1 MADLYLTP
9 AERYTAALGGF
20 YYGDLPEPGTVYT
33 QLIKD
38 ILDGATPEKEPKN
51 ILARFIYSLYI
62 SDLGDPYPRYEL
74 AKLLYWKLHDI
85 TPTKSGSILTVTIDG
100 KEDYMTIN
108 TDLSRLWYKVLFGSK
123 TDVITEFPYTFNT
136 MQNKLSDWELFGNV
150 EVSGT
155 PTPDSPVM
163 PNGTGERTGN
173 LWDITPNANVGYN
186 QDVDSDVSENP
197 GSLRVSASDNGM
209 ILTADSS
216 WAGTAWKIQA
226 RVGMTYYIS
235 FASTSSNLRATI
247 YTADGNNKV
256 TRKIANYSTNFPDNK
271 ELTILS
277 NELYIVIN
285 ISVNAIA
292 TVEVIKPTIAADI
305 IPYEPYGYKIPISS
319 ANTTTPVYLGE
330 VETTRKI
337 RKYEFTGQENW
348 NVNPSSNVFFANID
362 GALGAVGVVTAIC
375 SHYNAV
381 ENKTLYNQVPN
392 NSMCIR
398 ANASIL
404 WIKDTDYD
412 GGSYYK
418 AIEDFKAY
426 LAQQYAAG
434 TPLTVWYVL
443 ANEETGVVNEPL
455 MRIGDYADSLS
466 RAQTGI
472 DIPTVVGQNTLDVL
486 TTVKPSS
493 MSIEYTS
500 AEENQSRSKRISLL
514 KSPLKKG
521 LIK

>member
-38 ILDGATPEKEPKN
+38 ILDGATPDKEPKN

-123 TDVITEFPYTFNT
+123 TDVITEFPYIFNT

-150 EVSGT
+150 SVSGT
-155 PTPDSPVM
+155 PTPDSPIM
-163 PNGTGERTGN
+163 PESTGERTGN
-173 LWDITPNANVGYN
+173 LFDNFDIIGQVP
-186 QDVDSDVSENP
+186 SVSNGNLVNSALGGTTSFIKM
-197 GSLRVSASDNGM
+197 GSAEIV
-209 ILTADSS
+209 
-216 WAGTAWKIQA
+216 
-226 RVGMTYYIS
+226 
-235 FASTSSNLRATI
+235 
-247 YTADGNNKV
+247 
-256 TRKIANYSTNFPDNK
+256 
-271 ELTILS
+271 LS
-277 NELYIVIN
+277 Y
-285 ISVNAIA
+285 NAIA
-292 TVEVIKPTIAADI
+292 NIYLFLYDNDSQFIGYKQKTNGEPIYSTSISGYSNAVYCRVRVDNLADFSNANLMFNTGSTPL
-305 IPYEPYGYKIPISS
+305 PYENFGYKIPISS

-330 VETTRKI
+330 VESTRRVKKLVLTGEEVI
-337 RKYEFTGQENW
+337 SGDSAYSRFLFTIPDMRSEGVRLTKLFCTHYQNISDGR
-348 NVNPSSNVFFANID
+348 PIAN
-362 GALGAVGVVTAIC
+362 
-375 SHYNAV
+375 
-381 ENKTLYNQVPN
+381 VPN
-392 NSMCIR
+392 NSIYTGGG
-398 ANASIL
+398 ADSQKVF
-404 WIKDTDYD
+404 IKTTDYTT
-412 GGSYYK
+412 
-418 AIEDFKAY
+418 AADFKSY
-426 LAQQYAAG
+426 LAAQYAAG
-434 TPLTVWYVL
+434 TPVTVWYVL
-443 ANEETGVVNEPL
+443 AEPETGIVNEPL
-455 MRIGDYADSLS
+455 MRIGDYTDSLS
-466 RAQTGI
+466 MAKTGI

-493 MSIEYTS
+493 MRIEYTS
-500 AEENQSRSKRISLL
+500 AEETKSRSKRISLL

>member
-20 YYGDLPEPGTVYT
+20 YYDDLPEPGTVYT

-38 ILDGATPEKEPKN
+38 ILDGSTPDKEPKN

-123 TDVITEFPYTFNT
+123 TDIIAEFPYIFNT

-150 EVSGT
+150 SVSGT
-155 PTPDSPVM
+155 PTPDNPVM
-163 PNGTGERTGN
+163 PQGTGDLET
-173 LWDITPNANVGYN
+173 
-186 QDVDSDVSENP
+186 
-197 GSLRVSASDNGM
+197 NG
-209 ILTADSS
+209 AK
-216 WAGTAWKIQA
+216 AGQ
-226 RVGMTYYIS
+226 
-235 FASTSSNLRATI
+235 
-247 YTADGNNKV
+247 
-256 TRKIANYSTNFPDNK
+256 
-271 ELTILS
+271 
-277 NELYIVIN
+277 
-285 ISVNAIA
+285 
-292 TVEVIKPTIAADI
+292 
-305 IPYEPYGYKIPISS
+305 YKIPISS

-330 VETTRKI
+330 VQTTRKI
-337 RKYEFTGQENW
+337 KKLVLTGDEAFTQTSNYQQ
-348 NVNPSSNVFFANID
+348 SSRFRLAINDALRGADTYTADTIISTHYKLETGFGIGTIVQSNGID
-362 GALGAVGVVTAIC
+362 INCTFCMQSSEYPDLT
-375 SHYNAV
+375 
-381 ENKTLYNQVPN
+381 T
-392 NSMCIR
+392 
-398 ANASIL
+398 
-404 WIKDTDYD
+404 
-412 GGSYYK
+412 
-418 AIEDFKAY
+418 FKSY
-426 LAQQYAAG
+426 LAAQYAAG
-434 TPLTVWYVL
+434 TPVTVWYVL
-443 ANEETGVVNEPL
+443 TTETTGIVNEPL
-455 MRIGDYADSLS
+455 MKIGDYADSIS

-472 DIPTVVGQNTLDVL
+472 DIPTVIGQNTLDVL

-500 AEENQSRSKRISLL
+500 SDENRSRSKRISLL